1 MRINPRLF
9 LRPQP
14 DEFAQAGNL
23 HIQAAVKG
31 FELAAARP
39 LGARFA
45 RPRLARMAHQ
55 RLEHGKFTRR
65 QRNFSA
71 VLGKVGKAQM
81 KRAVIV
87 KNNKFEAVLLNMG
100 EYERLCEAVEVL
112 QSIYEAKKRAGS
124 GE

>member
-1 MRINPRLF
+1 MTTF
-9 LRPQP
+9 SK
-14 DEFAQAGNL
+14 DEIYTATE
-23 HIQAAVKG
+23 VV
-31 FELAAARP
+31 
-39 LGARFA
+39 
-45 RPRLARMAHQ
+45 
-55 RLEHGKFTRR
+55 
-65 QRNFSA
+65 RNFRA

>member
-1 MRINPRLF
+1 MTTF
-9 LRPQP
+9 SK
-14 DEFAQAGNL
+14 DEIYTATE
-23 HIQAAVKG
+23 VV
-31 FELAAARP
+31 
-39 LGARFA
+39 
-45 RPRLARMAHQ
+45 
-55 RLEHGKFTRR
+55 
-65 QRNFSA
+65 RNFSA
-71 VLGKVGKAQM
+71 FLGKVGKAQM

>member
-1 MRINPRLF
+1 MVTF
-9 LRPQP
+9 TK
-14 DEFAQAGNL
+14 DEIYTATE
-23 HIQAAVKG
+23 VV
-31 FELAAARP
+31 
-39 LGARFA
+39 
-45 RPRLARMAHQ
+45 
-55 RLEHGKFTRR
+55 
-65 QRNFSA
+65 RNFSS
-71 VLGKVGKAQM
+71 VLSRVGANEL